1 MISIVVP
8 AYNAAG
14 VIGRCIDSVLR
25 QTYPDFE
32 LLIIDDGSTDETAEI
47 VAAKAAQDARVRLIR
62 QENAGVSS
70 ARNTGIAAASGEL
83 LCFIDSDDTVS
94 ANYLEI
100 LHALYS
106 PGVLPVIDV
115 IRSDSEG
122 SALGPMPE
130 TYALDGDWVD
140 PYFCGQ
146 LRYGIAFS
154 VWNKLFSL
162 QTLRREHIAFL
173 PELSIG
179 EDMMFVFQYLHHC
192 RSIRFSKDASY
203 HYTIAPGSAM
213 LSSRDYT
220 QPYEKTFGVMSEK
233 GRFSLPIADGTL
245 SRWAFD
251 ASIIII
257 SNPFIIDR
265 NYTEFKKWW
274 REFRQTALYRVAFA
288 SEKPSGYKR
297 RILHFAMRSEN
308 TLAIYGLFRSL
319 RFGKKK
325 QKRGGPH

>member
-47 VAAKAAQDARVRLIR
+47 VAAKAAQDTRIHLIR
-62 QENAGVSS
+62 QENTGVSS
-70 ARNTGIAAASGEL
+70 ARNAGIAAASGEL
-83 LCFIDSDDTVS
+83 LCFIDCDDTVS
-94 ANYLEI
+94 ANYLET
-100 LHALYS
+100 LLALYS

-115 IRSDSEG
+115 VRSDRDG
-122 SALGPMPE
+122 SALSPMPE
-130 TYALDGDWVD
+130 TITLDGDWVD
-140 PYFCGQ
+140 SYFCGQ

-162 QTLRREHIAFL
+162 QTLRREHITFL

-179 EDMMFVFQYLHHC
+179 EDMLFVFQYLHHC

-203 HYTIAPGSAM
+203 YYTIVPGSAM

-220 QPYEKTFGVMSEK
+220 QPYEQTFGVMSEK
-233 GRFSLPIADGTL
+233 GRFPLPITDRTL

-251 ASIIII
+251 ASIII
-257 SNPFIIDR
+257 
-265 NYTEFKKWW
+265 YH
-274 REFRQTALYRVAFA
+274 RQKLYGIQEVVA
-288 SEKPSGYKR
+288 
-297 RILHFAMRSEN
+297 
-308 TLAIYGLFRSL
+308 
-319 RFGKKK
+319 
-325 QKRGGPH
+325 

>member
-1 MISIVVP
+1 MISVVVP

-14 VIGRCIDSVLR
+14 VIGKCIDSVLL
-25 QTYPDFE
+25 QTYSDFE
-32 LLIIDDGSTDETAEI
+32 LLIIDDGSRDETAEI
-47 VAAKAAQDARVRLIR
+47 VAAKAAQDARIHLIR

-94 ANYLEI
+94 ANYLET
-100 LHALYS
+100 LLALYS

-115 IRSDSEG
+115 VRSDRNG
-122 SALGPMPE
+122 SALNPMPE
-130 TYALDGDWVD
+130 TFTLDGNWVD
-140 PYFCGQ
+140 SYFCGQ

-162 QTLRREHIAFL
+162 QTLRREHIVFL

-179 EDMMFVFQYLHHC
+179 EDMLFVFQYLHYC
-192 RSIRFSKDASY
+192 RSICFSKDAGY
-203 HYTIAPGSAM
+203 HYTIAQGSAM
-213 LSSRDYT
+213 FSSRDYT
-220 QPYEKTFGVMSEK
+220 QPYEKTFKVMSEK
-233 GRFSLPIADGTL
+233 GHFPFPIADRTL

-257 SNPFIIDR
+257 ANPFIIDR
-265 NYTEFKKWW
+265 NYAEFKKWW
-274 REFRQTALYRVAFA
+274 REFRQTALYRAAVA

-297 RILHFAMRSEN
+297 RVLHFALHSEN
-308 TLAIYGLFRSL
+308 TIAIYVLFRLL

-325 QKRGGPH
+325 

>member
-14 VIGRCIDSVLR
+14 VIGKCIDSVLL
-25 QTYPDFE
+25 QTYSDFE
-32 LLIIDDGSTDETAEI
+32 LLIIDDGSRDETAEI
-47 VAAKAAQDARVRLIR
+47 VAAKAAQDARIHLIR

-94 ANYLEI
+94 ANYLET
-100 LHALYS
+100 LHTLYS

-115 IRSDSEG
+115 VRSDRNG
-122 SALGPMPE
+122 SALNPMPE
-130 TYALDGDWVD
+130 TFTLDGNWVD
-140 PYFCGQ
+140 SYFCGQ

-162 QTLRREHIAFL
+162 QTLRREHIVFL
-173 PELSIG
+173 PELSVG
-179 EDMMFVFQYLHHC
+179 EDMLFVFWYLHYC
-192 RSIRFSKDASY
+192 RSICFSKDAGY
-203 HYTIAPGSAM
+203 HYTVAQGSAM
-213 LSSRDYT
+213 FTSRDYT
-220 QPYEKTFGVMSEK
+220 QPYEKTFKVMSEK
-233 GRFSLPIADGTL
+233 GRFPFPIADRTL

-257 SNPFIIDR
+257 ANPFIIDR
-265 NYTEFKKWW
+265 NYAEFKKWW
-274 REFRQTALYRVAFA
+274 REFRQTALYRAAVA

-297 RILHFAMRSEN
+297 RVLHFALHSEN
-308 TLAIYGLFRSL
+308 TIAIYVLFRLL

-325 QKRGGPH
+325 

>member
-1 MISIVVP
+1 MI
-8 AYNAAG
+8 G
-14 VIGRCIDSVLR
+14 KCIDSVLR

-32 LLIIDDGSTDETAEI
+32 LLIIDDGSRDETAEI
-47 VAAKAAQDARVRLIR
+47 VAAKAAQDARIHLIR

-94 ANYLEI
+94 ANYLET
-100 LHALYS
+100 LHTMYS

-115 IRSDSEG
+115 VCSDRNG
-122 SALGPMPE
+122 SALNPMPE
-130 TYALDGDWVD
+130 TFTLDGNWVD
-140 PYFCGQ
+140 SYFCGQ

-154 VWNKLFSL
+154 VCNKLFSL
-162 QTLRREHIAFL
+162 QTLCREHIVFL

-179 EDMMFVFQYLHHC
+179 EDMLFVFQYLHYC
-192 RSIRFSKDASY
+192 RSICFSKDAGY
-203 HYTIAPGSAM
+203 HYTIAQGSAM
-213 LSSRDYT
+213 FSSRDYT
-220 QPYEKTFGVMSEK
+220 QPYEKTFKVMSEK
-233 GRFSLPIADGTL
+233 GRFPFPIADRTL

-257 SNPFIIDR
+257 ANPFIIDR
-265 NYTEFKKWW
+265 NYAEFKKWW
-274 REFRQTALYRVAFA
+274 REFRQTALYRAAAA

-297 RILHFAMRSEN
+297 RVLHFALHSEN
-308 TLAIYGLFRSL
+308 TIAIYVLFRLL

-325 QKRGGPH
+325 SKRGEPH

>member
-14 VIGRCIDSVLR
+14 VIGRCIDSVLQ

-32 LLIIDDGSTDETAEI
+32 LLVIDDGSTDKTAEI
-47 VAAKAAQDARVRLIR
+47 AAAKAAQDARIHLIR

-83 LCFIDSDDTVS
+83 LCFIDCDDTVS
-94 ANYLEI
+94 ANYLET
-100 LHALYS
+100 LLALYS
-106 PGVLPVIDV
+106 PDVLPVIDV
-115 IRSDSEG
+115 VRSDRNG
-122 SALGPMPE
+122 SALSPMPE
-130 TYALDGDWVD
+130 TFTLDGDWVD
-140 PYFCGQ
+140 SYFCGQ

-154 VWNKLFSL
+154 VWNK
-162 QTLRREHIAFL
+162 TLRREHSVFL

-179 EDMMFVFQYLHHC
+179 EDMLFVFQYLQHC

-220 QPYEKTFGVMSEK
+220 QPYEKTFAVMSEK
-233 GRFSLPIADGTL
+233 GRFPLPIADGTL

-257 SNPFIIDR
+257 ANPFIIDR
-265 NYTEFKKWW
+265 SYTEFKKWW
-274 REFRQTALYRVAFA
+274 RDFRQTALYRSAVA

-297 RILHFAMRSEN
+297 RVLHFALHSEN
-308 TLAIYGLFRSL
+308 TLAIYVLFRLL

-325 QKRGGPH
+325 

>member
-1 MISIVVP
+1 MISVVVP

-14 VIGRCIDSVLR
+14 VIGKCIDSVLL
-25 QTYPDFE
+25 QTYSDFE
-32 LLIIDDGSTDETAEI
+32 LLIIDDGSRDETAEI
-47 VAAKAAQDARVRLIR
+47 VAAKAAQDARIHLIR

-100 LHALYS
+100 LHTLYS

-115 IRSDSEG
+115 VRSDRNG
-122 SALGPMPE
+122 SALNPMPE
-130 TYALDGDWVD
+130 TFTLDGNWVD
-140 PYFCGQ
+140 SYFCGQ

-154 VWNKLFSL
+154 VCNKLFSL
-162 QTLRREHIAFL
+162 QTLRREHIVFL

-179 EDMMFVFQYLHHC
+179 EDMLFVFQYLHYC
-192 RSIRFSKDASY
+192 RSICFSKDAGY
-203 HYTIAPGSAM
+203 HYTIAQGSAM
-213 LSSRDYT
+213 FSSRDYT
-220 QPYEKTFGVMSEK
+220 QPYEKTFKVMSEK
-233 GRFSLPIADGTL
+233 GHFPFPIADRTL

-257 SNPFIIDR
+257 ANPFIIDR
-265 NYTEFKKWW
+265 NYAEFKKWW
-274 REFRQTALYRVAFA
+274 REFRQTALYRAAVA

-297 RILHFAMRSEN
+297 RVLHFALHSEN
-308 TLAIYGLFRSL
+308 TIAIYVLFRLL

-325 QKRGGPH
+325 

>member
-14 VIGRCIDSVLR
+14 VIGRCIDTVLR

-47 VAAKAAQDARVRLIR
+47 AAAKVAQDARIHLIR

-100 LHALYS
+100 LHTLYS

-115 IRSDSEG
+115 VCSDRNG
-122 SALGPMPE
+122 SALNPMPE
-130 TYALDGDWVD
+130 TFTLDGNWVD
-140 PYFCGQ
+140 SYFCGQ

-154 VWNKLFSL
+154 VCNKLYSL
-162 QTLRREHIAFL
+162 QTLRRECIAFL

-179 EDMMFVFQYLHHC
+179 EDMLFVFQYLQHC
-192 RSIRFSKDASY
+192 QSIRFSKDASY
-203 HYTIAPGSAM
+203 HYTIVPGSAM
-213 LSSRDYT
+213 FSSMDYT
-220 QPYEKTFGVMSEK
+220 QPYEKTFAIMSEK
-233 GRFSLPIADGTL
+233 ERFSSLIADRTL

-257 SNPFIIDR
+257 ANPFIIAR
-265 NYTEFKKWW
+265 NYAEFKKWW
-274 REFRQTALYRVAFA
+274 REFRQTALYRSAVA

-297 RILHFAMRSEN
+297 RLLHFAVRAEN
-308 TLAIYGLFRSL
+308 TIAIYVLFRLL

-325 QKRGGPH
+325 

>member
-14 VIGRCIDSVLR
+14 VIGKCIDSVLL
-25 QTYPDFE
+25 QTYSDFE
-32 LLIIDDGSTDETAEI
+32 LLIIDDGSRDETAEI
-47 VAAKAAQDARVRLIR
+47 VAAKAAQDARIHLIR

-94 ANYLEI
+94 ANYLET
-100 LHALYS
+100 LYTLYS

-115 IRSDSEG
+115 VRSDCNG
-122 SALGPMPE
+122 SALNPMPE
-130 TYALDGDWVD
+130 TFTLDGNWVD
-140 PYFCGQ
+140 SYFCGQ

-162 QTLRREHIAFL
+162 QTLRREHIVFL

-179 EDMMFVFQYLHHC
+179 EDMLFVFQYLHYC
-192 RSIRFSKDASY
+192 RSICFSKDAGY
-203 HYTIAPGSAM
+203 HYTIAQGSAM
-213 LSSRDYT
+213 FSSRDYT
-220 QPYEKTFGVMSEK
+220 QPYEKTFKVMSEK
-233 GRFSLPIADGTL
+233 GRFPFPIADRTL

-257 SNPFIIDR
+257 ANPFIIDR
-265 NYTEFKKWW
+265 NYAEFKKWW
-274 REFRQTALYRVAFA
+274 REFRQTALYRAAVA

-297 RILHFAMRSEN
+297 RVLHFALRSEN
-308 TLAIYGLFRSL
+308 AIAIYVLFRLL

-325 QKRGGPH
+325 

>member
-14 VIGRCIDSVLR
+14 VIERCIDSVLR

-47 VAAKAAQDARVRLIR
+47 VAAKAAQDARIHLIR

-94 ANYLEI
+94 ANYLET
-100 LHALYS
+100 LHTLYS

-115 IRSDSEG
+115 VRSDRNG
-122 SALGPMPE
+122 SALNPMPE
-130 TYALDGDWVD
+130 TFTLDGNWVD
-140 PYFCGQ
+140 SYFCGQ

-154 VWNKLFSL
+154 VCNKLYSL
-162 QTLRREHIAFL
+162 QTLRREHIVFL

-179 EDMMFVFQYLHHC
+179 EDMLFVFQYLQHC
-192 RSIRFSKDASY
+192 RSICFSKDAGY
-203 HYTIAPGSAM
+203 HYTIAQGSAM
-213 LSSRDYT
+213 FSSMDYT
-220 QPYEKTFGVMSEK
+220 QPYEKTFKVMSEK
-233 GRFSLPIADGTL
+233 ERFSSLIADRTL

-251 ASIIII
+251 TSIIII
-257 SNPFIIDR
+257 ANPFIIDR

-274 REFRQTALYRVAFA
+274 REFRQTALYRSAVA

-297 RILHFAMRSEN
+297 RLLHFAVRAEN
-308 TLAIYGLFRSL
+308 TIAIYVFFRLL

-325 QKRGGPH
+325 

>member
-8 AYNAAG
+8 AYNAAS
-14 VIGRCIDSVLR
+14 VIGRCIDSVFR

-32 LLIIDDGSTDETAEI
+32 LLIIDDGSTDKTAEI
-47 VAAKAAQDARVRLIR
+47 VAAKAAQDTRIHLIR
-62 QENAGVSS
+62 QGNAGVSS

-83 LCFIDSDDTVS
+83 LCFIDCDDTVS
-94 ANYLEI
+94 ANYLET
-100 LHALYS
+100 LLALYS
-106 PGVLPVIDV
+106 PDVLPVIDV
-115 IRSDSEG
+115 VRSDRDG
-122 SALGPMPE
+122 SALSPMPE
-130 TYALDGDWVD
+130 TFTLDGDWVD
-140 PYFCGQ
+140 SYFCGQ

-154 VWNKLFSL
+154 VCNKLFSL
-162 QTLRREHIAFL
+162 QTLRREHIVFL

-179 EDMMFVFQYLHHC
+179 EDMLFVFQYLQHC

-220 QPYEKTFGVMSEK
+220 QPYEKTFAVMSEK

-257 SNPFIIDR
+257 ANPFIIDR
-265 NYTEFKKWW
+265 SYTEFKKWW
-274 REFRQTALYRVAFA
+274 REFRQTALYRSAVA

-297 RILHFAMRSEN
+297 RVLHFALHSEN
-308 TLAIYGLFRSL
+308 TLAIYVLFRLL
-319 RFGKKK
+319 RFGKK
-325 QKRGGPH
+325 

>member
-14 VIGRCIDSVLR
+14 VIGRCIDTVLR

-47 VAAKAAQDARVRLIR
+47 AAAKAAQDARIHLIR

-94 ANYLEI
+94 ANYLET
-100 LHALYS
+100 LHTLYS

-115 IRSDSEG
+115 VRSDRNG
-122 SALGPMPE
+122 SALSPMPE
-130 TYALDGDWVD
+130 TFMLDGDWVD
-140 PYFCGQ
+140 SYFCGQ

-179 EDMMFVFQYLHHC
+179 EDMLFVFQYLHHC

-203 HYTIAPGSAM
+203 YYTIVPGSAM

-220 QPYEKTFGVMSEK
+220 QPYEQTFGVMSEK
-233 GRFSLPIADGTL
+233 GRFPLPITGHYPDGHLTRVLSLLPIRLLSTETMQNSKNGGANFVRQRYTVTPLLRKNHLVINEEFCILPCTL
-245 SRWAFD
+245 RTRLQYMCFSD
-251 ASIIII
+251 C
-257 SNPFIIDR
+257 
-265 NYTEFKKWW
+265 
-274 REFRQTALYRVAFA
+274 
-288 SEKPSGYKR
+288 
-297 RILHFAMRSEN
+297 
-308 TLAIYGLFRSL
+308 
-319 RFGKKK
+319 
-325 QKRGGPH
+325 

>member
-14 VIGRCIDSVLR
+14 VIGRCIDTVLR

-47 VAAKAAQDARVRLIR
+47 AAAKAAQDARIHLIR

-100 LHALYS
+100 LHTLYS

-115 IRSDSEG
+115 VCSDRNG
-122 SALGPMPE
+122 SALNPMPE
-130 TYALDGDWVD
+130 TFTLDGNWVD
-140 PYFCGQ
+140 SYFCGQ

-154 VWNKLFSL
+154 VCNKLYSL
-162 QTLRREHIAFL
+162 QTLRRECIAFL

-179 EDMMFVFQYLHHC
+179 EDMLFVFQYLHHC

-203 HYTIAPGSAM
+203 YYTIVPGSAM
-213 LSSRDYT
+213 FSSMDYT
-220 QPYEKTFGVMSEK
+220 QPYEKTFAIMSEK
-233 GRFSLPIADGTL
+233 ERFSSLIADRTL

-257 SNPFIIDR
+257 ANPFIIDR
-265 NYTEFKKWW
+265 NYAEFKKWW
-274 REFRQTALYRVAFA
+274 REFRQTALYRSAVA

-297 RILHFAMRSEN
+297 RLLHFAVRAEN
-308 TLAIYGLFRSL
+308 TIAIYVLFRLL

-325 QKRGGPH
+325 

>member
-14 VIGRCIDSVLR
+14 VIGKCIDSVLL
-25 QTYPDFE
+25 QTYSDFE
-32 LLIIDDGSTDETAEI
+32 LLIIDDGSRDETAEI
-47 VAAKAAQDARVRLIR
+47 VAAKAAQDARIHLIR

-100 LHALYS
+100 LHTLYS

-115 IRSDSEG
+115 VRSDCNG
-122 SALGPMPE
+122 SALNPMPE
-130 TYALDGDWVD
+130 TFTLDGNWVD
-140 PYFCGQ
+140 SYFCGQ

-154 VWNKLFSL
+154 VCNKLFSL
-162 QTLRREHIAFL
+162 QTLRREHIVFL

-179 EDMMFVFQYLHHC
+179 EDMLFVFQYLHYC
-192 RSIRFSKDASY
+192 RSICFSKDAGY
-203 HYTIAPGSAM
+203 HYTIAQGSAM
-213 LSSRDYT
+213 FSSRDYT
-220 QPYEKTFGVMSEK
+220 QPYEKTFKVMSEK
-233 GRFSLPIADGTL
+233 GRFPFPIADRTL

-257 SNPFIIDR
+257 ANPFIIDR
-265 NYTEFKKWW
+265 NYAEFKKWW
-274 REFRQTALYRVAFA
+274 REFRQTALYRAAVA

-297 RILHFAMRSEN
+297 RVLHFALHSEN
-308 TLAIYGLFRSL
+308 TIAIYVLFRLL

-325 QKRGGPH
+325 

>member
-1 MISIVVP
+1 MISVVVP

-14 VIGRCIDSVLR
+14 VIERCIDSVLR
-25 QTYPDFE
+25 QTYLDFE
-32 LLIIDDGSTDETAEI
+32 LLIIDDGSTDETAET
-47 VAAKAAQDARVRLIR
+47 VAAKAAQDARIHLIR

-100 LHALYS
+100 LHTLYS

-115 IRSDSEG
+115 VRSDRNG
-122 SALGPMPE
+122 SALNPMPE
-130 TYALDGDWVD
+130 TFTLDGNWVD
-140 PYFCGQ
+140 SYFCGQ

-162 QTLRREHIAFL
+162 QTLRREHIVFL

-179 EDMMFVFQYLHHC
+179 EDMLFVFQYLQHC
-192 RSIRFSKDASY
+192 RSICFSKDAGY

-213 LSSRDYT
+213 FSSRDYT
-220 QPYEKTFGVMSEK
+220 QPYEKTFKVMSEK
-233 GRFSLPIADGTL
+233 ERFSSLIADRTL

-257 SNPFIIDR
+257 ANPFIIDR

-274 REFRQTALYRVAFA
+274 REFRQTALYRSAVA

-297 RILHFAMRSEN
+297 RLLHFAVRAEN
-308 TLAIYGLFRSL
+308 TLAIYVLFRLL

-325 QKRGGPH
+325 

>member
-25 QTYPDFE
+25 QTYPNFE
-32 LLIIDDGSTDETAEI
+32 LLIIDDGSVDETTEI
-47 VAAKAAQDARVRLIR
+47 VAAKAAQDARIRLIR

-70 ARNTGIAAASGEL
+70 ARNTGISTASGEL

-115 IRSDSEG
+115 IRSDRDG
-122 SALGPMPE
+122 SALSPIPE
-130 TYALDGDWVD
+130 IYTLDNDWVD
-140 PYFCGQ
+140 SYFCGQ

-162 QTLRREHIAFL
+162 QTLRKEHIVFL

-213 LSSRDYT
+213 FSSMDYT
-220 QPYEKTFGVMSEK
+220 QPYEKTFAIMSEK
-233 GRFSLPIADGTL
+233 ERFSSLIADRTL

-257 SNPFIIDR
+257 ANPFIIDR
-265 NYTEFKKWW
+265 NYAEFKKWW
-274 REFRQTALYRVAFA
+274 REFRQTALYRSAVA

-297 RILHFAMRSEN
+297 RLLHFAVRAEN
-308 TLAIYGLFRSL
+308 TIAIYVLFRLL

-325 QKRGGPH
+325 

>member
-14 VIGRCIDSVLR
+14 VIERCIDSVLR

-47 VAAKAAQDARVRLIR
+47 VVAKATQDARIRLIR

-70 ARNTGIAAASGEL
+70 ARNTGISAASGQL

-100 LHALYS
+100 LYALYG

-115 IRSDSEG
+115 VRSDRDG
-122 SALGPMPE
+122 SALSPMPE
-130 TYALDGDWVD
+130 AYTLDGDWVD
-140 PYFCGQ
+140 SYFCGQ

-154 VWNKLFSL
+154 VCNKLYSL
-162 QTLRREHIAFL
+162 QTIREEHIGFL
-173 PELSIG
+173 QELSIG
-179 EDMMFVFQYLHHC
+179 EDMLFVFEYLHHC

-220 QPYEKTFGVMSEK
+220 HPYEKTIGVMSEK
-233 GRFSLPIADGTL
+233 GRFSLPIADRTL
-245 SRWAFD
+245 FRWAFD

-257 SNPFIIDR
+257 ANPFIIDR
-265 NYTEFKKWW
+265 NYAEFKKWW
-274 REFRQTALYRVAFA
+274 REFCRTALYRAAVA

-297 RILHFAMRSEN
+297 RVLHFALRSEN
-308 TLAIYGLFRSL
+308 MIAIYVLFRLL

-325 QKRGGPH
+325 

>member
-14 VIGRCIDSVLR
+14 VIGRCIDSVLQ

-32 LLIIDDGSTDETAEI
+32 LLVIDDGSTDKTAEI
-47 VAAKAAQDARVRLIR
+47 AAAKAAQDARIHLIR

-83 LCFIDSDDTVS
+83 LCFIDCDDTVS
-94 ANYLEI
+94 ANYLET
-100 LHALYS
+100 LLALYS

-115 IRSDSEG
+115 VRSDRNG
-122 SALGPMPE
+122 SALSPMPE
-130 TYALDGDWVD
+130 TFTLDGDWVD
-140 PYFCGQ
+140 SYFCGQ

-162 QTLRREHIAFL
+162 QTLRREHSVFL

-179 EDMMFVFQYLHHC
+179 EDMLFVFQYLQHC
-192 RSIRFSKDASY
+192 RSIRFSKDARY
-203 HYTIAPGSAM
+203 HYNIAPGSAM
-213 LSSRDYT
+213 LSPRDYT
-220 QPYEKTFGVMSEK
+220 QLYEKVFEVMSEK
-233 GRFSLPIADGTL
+233 GRFSSPIVDRTL
-245 SRWAFD
+245 FRWAFD

-257 SNPFIIDR
+257 ANPFIIDR
-265 NYTEFKKWW
+265 SYAEFKKWW
-274 REFRQTALYRVAFA
+274 RDFRQTTLYRAAAA

-297 RILHFAMRSEN
+297 SVLHFALRFEN
-308 TLAIYGLFRSL
+308 TIAVYALFKLL

-325 QKRGGPH
+325 

>member
-14 VIGRCIDSVLR
+14 VIGKCIDSVLL
-25 QTYPDFE
+25 QTYSDFE

-47 VAAKAAQDARVRLIR
+47 VAAKAAQDARIHLIR

-94 ANYLEI
+94 ANYLET
-100 LHALYS
+100 LHTLYS

-115 IRSDSEG
+115 VRSDRNG
-122 SALGPMPE
+122 SALNPMPE
-130 TYALDGDWVD
+130 TFTLDGNWVD
-140 PYFCGQ
+140 SYFCGQ
-146 LRYGIAFS
+146 LGYGIAFS

-162 QTLRREHIAFL
+162 QTLRREHIVFL

-179 EDMMFVFQYLHHC
+179 EDMLFVFQYLHYC
-192 RSIRFSKDASY
+192 RSICFSKDAGY
-203 HYTIAPGSAM
+203 HYTIAQGSAM
-213 LSSRDYT
+213 CSSRDYT
-220 QPYEKTFGVMSEK
+220 QPYEKTFKVMSEK
-233 GRFSLPIADGTL
+233 GRFPFPIANRTL

-251 ASIIII
+251 ASIFIIA
-257 SNPFIIDR
+257 NPFIIDR
-265 NYTEFKKWW
+265 NYAEFKKWW
-274 REFRQTALYRVAFA
+274 REFRQTALYRAAVA

-297 RILHFAMRSEN
+297 RVLHFALHSDN
-308 TLAIYGLFRSL
+308 TIAIYVLFRLL
-319 RFGKKK
+319 RFEKKK
-325 QKRGGPH
+325 